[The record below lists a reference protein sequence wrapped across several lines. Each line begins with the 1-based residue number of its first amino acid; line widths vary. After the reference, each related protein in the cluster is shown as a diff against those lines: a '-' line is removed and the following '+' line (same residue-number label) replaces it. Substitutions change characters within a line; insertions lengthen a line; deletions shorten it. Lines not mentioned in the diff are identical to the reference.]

1 MNRRREILKNVVV
14 QTVGMYKSESASPE
28 HGMRDNGPYHRKRL
42 VALGAHV
49 SEITT
54 PTLTHV
60 LAMRVTATIDR
71 VR

>member
-1 MNRRREILKNVVV
+1 MQRKRAVLKDIVI

-42 VALGAHV
+42 IALGANV
-49 SEITT
+49 TEVTV

-71 VR
+71 VK